1 MSSSLVSAQNRVESP
16 FIIARIGDYTFGQ
29 CSDISNKY
37 KMKQS
42 GMVTFP
48 NFMKSLRIIKINGSV
63 NTYTL
68 QMDYAIT
75 ENDDPNMLEKVFSTV
90 STTRKIV
97 LSYGDWNAP
106 AYIYKEEE
114 ALITRV
120 QSNVDFQASKITY
133 TLQCVSSALTL
144 QAGTFSFGARTAKPS
159 DVIRE
164 LLTNEAYGLTNV
176 FSGMS
181 NMSKVAMKSLIA
193 ADDKPV
199 SIEAKQG
206 INILDYIGYLVS
218 CMVSTT
224 DSGGAIKD
232 ANYFWCVCDDVT
244 NEYGGTYFKVVK
256 VASNVNFNLSGTTF
270 EVDVGYPSGN
280 YVASF
285 ALNTDDTWSILYEYS
300 EKVKQPQYAYKINDD
315 GKVESYLSPAITT
328 ANGKLSTTEESR
340 TWWTQMTQYP
350 ITAQLT
356 IKGLL
361 RPSLL
366 MSYVKVNAYFYGHKH
381 ISSGLYII
389 TRQED
394 TINDGGYRTTLNLTR
409 VGGDS

>member
-16 FIIARIGDYTFGQ
+16 FIIVKIGDYTFGQ
-29 CSDISNKY
+29 CSDMSNKH
-37 KMKQS
+37 KLRQS

-75 ENDDPNMLEKVFSTV
+75 EADDPNLLEKVFSTV
-90 STTRKIV
+90 STTRKII

-106 AYIYKEEE
+106 SYIYKEEE
-114 ALITRV
+114 ALITKIK
-120 QSNVDFQASKITY
+120 SNVDFRSSKITY
-133 TLQCVSSALTL
+133 TLQCVSSSLAL

-176 FSGMS
+176 FSGMT
-181 NMSKVAMKSLIA
+181 NMSKVAMKSFIA
-193 ADDKPV
+193 SDDKPV
-199 SIEAKQG
+199 YLEGKQG
-206 INILDYIGYLVS
+206 INILEYIGYLVS
-218 CMVSTT
+218 CMVSIT
-224 DSGGAIKD
+224 DSGGPIKD
-232 ANYFWCVCDDVT
+232 ANYFWCVYDDVT
-244 NEYGGTYFKVVK
+244 NEFGGTYFKVVK
-256 VASNVNFNLSGTTF
+256 VACNVNFNVSGSTF

-280 YVASF
+280 YVSSF
-285 ALNTDDTWSILYEYS
+285 TLNTDDTWSILYSYS
-300 EKVKQPQYAYKINDD
+300 EKIKQPQYAYKINDS
-315 GKVESYLSPAITT
+315 GIVESYISPTITT
-328 ANGKLSTTEESR
+328 ADGKLKTTEASR

-361 RPSLL
+361 RPTLL
-366 MSYVKVNAYFYGHKH
+366 MSYVKINAYFYGHKH

-389 TRQED
+389 TKQED
-394 TINDGGYRTTLNLTR
+394 TVSDSGYRTTLNLTR